1 MQEQIK
7 IRKQIVYAVVVTFIV
22 TLIISYVLFKYIP
35 STQENNQLNEYK
47 KALFSS
53 TICQY
58 SCPLEEQVYQNKT
71 QLLPGTECVK
81 SCTESF
87 RELQK
92 WEQFSNEQ
100 LKNDNLIADVEKVVS
115 ACRTSSIL
123 EGNNTIPSIDNVN
136 FFSCVSKDLESLKKN
151 YPYLN

>member
-7 IRKQIVYAVVVTFIV
+7 IRKQVIYAIIITFIV
-22 TLIISYVLFKYIP
+22 TLALSYTFFKYIP
-35 STQENNQLNEYK
+35 STKENNQLNEYK

-58 SCPLEEQVYQNKT
+58 SCPLESQVYQNKT

-81 SCTESF
+81 SCTASF

-92 WEQFSNEQ
+92 GEQFSNEQ
-100 LKNDNLIADVEKVVS
+100 LKNDNLIADIEKVVS
-115 ACRTSSIL
+115 NCKTSSII
-123 EGNNTIPSIDNVN
+123 EGNNPIPSIDNVK
-136 FFSCVSKDLESLKKN
+136 FFPCVSETLESLKKN
-151 YPYLN
+151 YSYLN